1 MEVDLVVRL
10 IGDGGSLV
18 FSHCLCVILEN
29 LIEHAHFHKGVRL
42 SFQSERVG
50 QDRVLE
56 VGDGLLNLIG
66 LSEDHAELVENLTLL
81 VEVRR
86 HFEDSNQSTDRVI
99 I

>member
-1 MEVDLVVRL
+1 MEVDLVVGL
-10 IGDGGSLV
+10 IGDGGSFV
-18 FSHCLCVILEN
+18 FPHSLCVILED
-29 LIEHAHFHKGVRL
+29 LIEHTHFHKGVRL

-66 LSEDHAELVENLTLL
+66 LSEDHAELVEHLTLL
-81 VEVRR
+81 IKVRR
-86 HFEDSNQSTDRVI
+86 HLEDSNQSTDGVI